1 VIYCA
6 YWPTAKELELLHH
19 RLPRMTLSDLKRM
32 VKVAN
37 SIREARRKGG
47 IDFDFSLRTL
57 VQWGADADHRSQDL
71 LESFKAVVLPK
82 VGDPHEYGPQ
92 HEALL
97 ELARLAIQ

>member
-1 VIYCA
+1 
-6 YWPTAKELELLHH
+6 
-19 RLPRMTLSDLKRM
+19 MTLADLHRM
-32 VKVAN
+32 VKAAN
-37 SIREARRKGG
+37 SIREARRKGA

-97 ELARLAIQ
+97 ELARLAIE